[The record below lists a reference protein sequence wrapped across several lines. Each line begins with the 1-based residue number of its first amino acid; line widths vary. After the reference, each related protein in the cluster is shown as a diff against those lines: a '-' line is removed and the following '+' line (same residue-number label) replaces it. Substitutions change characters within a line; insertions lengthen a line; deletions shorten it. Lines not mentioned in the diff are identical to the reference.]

1 MNINMHGG
9 SSMDVSDAVFGQD
22 FNETLVHQVVVAY
35 RAAGR
40 AGTHAQKN
48 RSAVRGGG
56 AKPWRQ
62 KGTGRARAGTIRS
75 PIWRGGGRT
84 FAATTRDYSQKVNKK
99 AYRAAIRS
107 IFSELVRQER
117 LVVVE
122 EFAVQ
127 AAKTKELLGKLKEL
141 DLGKVNSAGGGTE
154 GALGYRVLIVHEN
167 PDENLY
173 LAARNLPHIDVVD
186 PDIADPVSLVGFD
199 KVLVTVAALRQFEEK
214 LA

>member
-1 MNINMHGG
+1 MNIDMHGG
-9 SSMDVSDAVFGQD
+9 SSVDVADAVFGQD

-35 RAAGR
+35 MAAAR

-48 RSAVRGGG
+48 RAAVRGGG
-56 AKPWRQ
+56 SKPWRQ

-75 PIWRGGGRT
+75 PIWRGGGKA

-107 IFSELVRQER
+107 ILSELVRQGR
-117 LVVVE
+117 LLVVE
-122 EFAVQ
+122 EFAVP
-127 AAKTKELLGKLKEL
+127 APRTKELVGNLKGL
-141 DLGKVNSAGGGTE
+141 DADN
-154 GALGYRVLIVHEN
+154 VLIVHHD

-173 LAARNLPHIDVVD
+173 LAARNLNTVDVVD
-186 PDIADPVSLVGFD
+186 TSIADPVSLLAFD
-199 KVLVTVAALRQFEEK
+199 KVLITVAALRQFEEK

>member
-1 MNINMHGG
+1 MNITLQGG
-9 SSMDVSDAVFGQD
+9 SSLDVADAVFGQE

-35 RAAGR
+35 MAAAR
-40 AGTHAQKN
+40 SGTAEQKN

-75 PIWRGGGRT
+75 PLWRGGGVT
-84 FAATTRDYSQKVNKK
+84 FAASTRDYSQKVNKK
-99 AYRAAIRS
+99 AYRSAIRS
-107 IFSELVRQER
+107 ILSELVRQDR

-122 EFAVQ
+122 NFVVSS
-127 AAKTKELLGKLKEL
+127 AKTKELVGKLKEM
-141 DLGKVNSAGGGTE
+141 DLGHT
-154 GALGYRVLIVHEN
+154 LIVHDD

-173 LAARNLPHIDVVD
+173 LAARNLSKVDVVD
-186 PDIADPVSLVGFD
+186 TSITDPVSLVGFD
-199 KVLVTVAALRQFEEK
+199 KVLMTVAALKQFEER

>member
-107 IFSELVRQER
+107 IFSELVRQDR

-141 DLGKVNSAGGGTE
+141 DLDKVNSAGGGRE
-154 GALGYRVLIVHEN
+154 GALGCRVLIVHEN

-186 PDIADPVSLVGFD
+186 PDIADPVSLVGYD
-199 KVLVTVAALRQFEEK
+199 KVLITVAALRQFEEK